1 MLKRA
6 IRLKPAIRTLAIAAL
21 LAAAACT
28 PVYKNHGYI
37 PPAEDLAQIKV
48 GVDTRDTVTETIGA
62 PSLSGV
68 VRDSGYYYVS
78 SRVRHY
84 GPKKPE
90 VVERELV
97 AISFDQ
103 RGVVS
108 NIERFGLEDGL
119 VIPLERRVTDSGVQ
133 DKGFL
138 RQLLGNIGN
147 FNPANIP
154 GVN

>member
-62 PSLSGV
+62 LPGV
-68 VRDSGYYYVS
+68 LTTSAR
-78 SRVRHY
+78 
-84 GPKKPE
+84 KN
-90 VVERELV
+90 L
-97 AISFDQ
+97 
-103 RGVVS
+103 
-108 NIERFGLEDGL
+108 GLE
-119 VIPLERRVTDSGVQ
+119 T
-133 DKGFL
+133 L
-138 RQLLGNIGN
+138 RAALASYALPKN
-147 FNPANIP
+147 
-154 GVN
+154 